1 MPRCRATS
9 KQSGDRCKRHAAKGR
24 NVCSM
29 HGGKSLRGLDSP
41 HFKTGRYSR
50 SLPDRLAERYHEAL
64 ADEGLMHLNDEIAL
78 IDSRLQDVLERL
90 HTEGEG
96 PGAWQQAQDARQRLE
111 QAIAQDDANATRAGL
126 VMVGEAIASGRD
138 ECAAWGMI
146 LGLVEQRRKLVDT
159 ERRRLL
165 DEDRVVTIDRLMILM
180 AAVVDIVRRH
190 VGSREARRAISDE
203 IRGLIGNGV
212 ET

>member
-1 MPRCRATS
+1 MT
-9 KQSGDRCKRHAAKGR
+9 
-24 NVCSM
+24 
-29 HGGKSLRGLDSP
+29 
-41 HFKTGRYSR
+41 FKTGRYSKY
-50 SLPDRLAERYHEAL
+50 LPDRLVERYEEAL
-64 ADEGLMHLNDEIAL
+64 NDVELTRLDSEIAL
-78 IDSRLQDVLERL
+78 VDTKLQDVLERL

-96 PGAWQQAQDARQRLE
+96 PGAWEQVKDARQRL
-111 QAIAQDDANATRAGL
+111 QRAIAQNDANATQAGL
-126 VMVGEAIASGRD
+126 VMLSEAIASRRD
-138 ECAAWGMI
+138 ECAAWGII

-203 IRGLIGNGV
+203 IRGLIGDGI